1 MFKGCGGDSFGR
13 STSIL
18 GGLRRFWGSCRRAT
32 VLAPLHINK
41 MDTSTGG
48 PSQQPGPTPAA
59 LVLARSGGMPR
70 VGALRLA
77 ASSAPTRIVPQ
88 RAIAARQEEEQS
100 RLAIGPGNRIRPVG
114 VADSSNTRVEVAA
127 PRGAVMQHHSL
138 RGMEHRRQPESW
150 LFRMQVRRH
159 LRRCLCR
166 CERSAVRHRRPPNG
180 AQCRSCGRSGGCV
193 GIAETLS
200 TATRPL
206 PAADV
211 GRASGR

>member
-1 MFKGCGGDSFGR
+1 MGGR
-13 STSIL
+13 L
-18 GGLRRFWGSCRRAT
+18 QFWGVYDGFGDPADALQW
-32 VLAPLHINK
+32 LAPLHINK

-77 ASSAPTRIVPQ
+77 ASSAPTRPVPQ
-88 RAIAARQEEEQS
+88 LAFAARQEEEQS

-127 PRGAVMQHHSL
+127 PRGAVMQ
-138 RGMEHRRQPESW
+138 HRRQPESW

-180 AQCRSCGRSGGCV
+180 AQCRSCGRSGGPCR
-193 GIAETLS
+193 S
-200 TATRPL
+200 
-206 PAADV
+206 
-211 GRASGR
+211 

>member
-1 MFKGCGGDSFGR
+1 
-13 STSIL
+13 
-18 GGLRRFWGSCRRAT
+18 
-32 VLAPLHINK
+32 

-77 ASSAPTRIVPQ
+77 ASSAPTRLVPQ
-88 RAIAARQEEEQS
+88 VAFAARQEEEQGL
-100 RLAIGPGNRIRPVG
+100 LARGPGNRIRPAG
-114 VADSSNTRVEVAA
+114 VTDSSNTQVEVAA
-127 PRGAVMQHHSL
+127 PLGAVLQHCTRLL
-138 RGMEHRRQPESW
+138 RGMEHQRQPESW
-150 LFRMQVRRH
+150 LFRMRVRRH
-159 LRRCLCR
+159 LLRRLCS
-166 CERSAVRHRRPPNG
+166 CERSAVRDRRPPNG

>member
-1 MFKGCGGDSFGR
+1 MRGGDSFGR
-13 STSIL
+13 SNSIF
-18 GGLRRFWGSCRRAT
+18 GGFRRFWGSCRRAT
-32 VLAPLHINK
+32 VVAPLHINK

-77 ASSAPTRIVPQ
+77 ASSAPTRPVPQ

-127 PRGAVMQHHSL
+127 PRGAVMQHRTLVAGDGASAAAGIL
-138 RGMEHRRQPESW
+138 ALPG
-150 LFRMQVRRH
+150 MQVRRH
-159 LRRCLCR
+159 LRRCRCR